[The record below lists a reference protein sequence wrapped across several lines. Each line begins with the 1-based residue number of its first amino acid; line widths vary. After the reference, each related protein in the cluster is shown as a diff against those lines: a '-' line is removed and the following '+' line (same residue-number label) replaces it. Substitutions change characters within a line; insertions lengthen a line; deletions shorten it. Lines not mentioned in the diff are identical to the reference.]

1 MTRTARRLNLFESS
15 PGRKIKPRRV
25 QLEPNAV
32 CALAYRESF
41 KIQRIA
47 KLLAMATNENVGT
60 ATVQSV
66 TQSGFIISAL
76 QLPILKAAPIE
87 EMTKNL
93 GIQVPEMIF
102 GDNYVRIQHIK
113 SGWGVE
119 FNAFDALDR
128 VDKTG
133 DKMLK
138 VAYSKEWQDN
148 R

>member
-1 MTRTARRLNLFESS
+1 
-15 PGRKIKPRRV
+15 
-25 QLEPNAV
+25 
-32 CALAYRESF
+32 
-41 KIQRIA
+41 
-47 KLLAMATNENVGT
+47 MAQPTNENVGP
-60 ATVQSV
+60 ASLQSV
-66 TQSGFIISAL
+66 TQSGFRISAL

-102 GDNYVRIQHIK
+102 GDNYVRIEHIK
-113 SGWGVE
+113 SGWGIE

-133 DKMLK
+133 DTMLK